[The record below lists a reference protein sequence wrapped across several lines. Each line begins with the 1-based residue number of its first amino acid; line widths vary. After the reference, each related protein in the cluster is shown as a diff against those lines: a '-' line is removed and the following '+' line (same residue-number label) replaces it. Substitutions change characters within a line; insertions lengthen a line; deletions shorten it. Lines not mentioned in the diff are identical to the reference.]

1 MDTNQDLMKI
11 NLSAKRVPFFKSMS
25 TKVALIFLIIVAAI
39 MVLNIFI
46 TVPRIQNTLK
56 DSYQKYTKDMARL
69 CADNL
74 DAIANSGGLGDN
86 LPVEVLSVALGTVQ
100 LTDVSSSYAYYVD
113 STGLML
119 FHPTADKIGSQVEN
133 EAVKG
138 IVSQLAAGQT
148 VEDGAIVY
156 EFKGDQK
163 FAGYALTQN
172 QNIVIVTADYSEIM
186 SPVWKAMNIMVFVAI
201 ICVVLV
207 AVIGFI
213 ASNLMLKPLKRIV
226 DIIDTTASF
235 NFQHVPANDP
245 LAKRGDEIGLMARA
259 VKSMRGC
266 LRDIIMNIDDTSRR
280 LKGNVDDLKISTN
293 EVNNLCSDNSAT
305 TEELAAGMQE
315 ASASAETMNM
325 NVENMSS
332 DAREIGGLADSGTT
346 LSDEIM
352 DRAETLKKTTENATN
367 RTRSMYE
374 EVRKKTDAAIESS
387 KAVEK
392 INELTQT
399 IMSISSQTGLLALN
413 ASIESARAGEA
424 GRGFAVVATEISSLA
439 DQTSNTVVDIDNI
452 VKEVNNAVSN
462 MAECLNETTA
472 FLEETVLNDY
482 DEFAK
487 VSEQYHDDAENFKDS
502 MLKIKTS
509 TNNLVNLISSIV
521 KEISGISSTIGES
534 ADGVTN
540 IAGTV
545 TDIVSKTGSTYN
557 MVEEC
562 NSYAEQLD
570 EIVNQFVLK

>member
-1 MDTNQDLMKI
+1 MDNSEIKMNI
-11 NLSAKRVPFFKSMS
+11 NLSAKRVPFFKSMA
-25 TKVALIFLIIVAAI
+25 TKVALVFVIITAII
-39 MVLNIFI
+39 MVCNILI
-46 TVPRIQNTLK
+46 TVPRTKNTITE
-56 DSYQKYTKDMARL
+56 SYKNYTMDMARL

-74 DAIANSGGLGDN
+74 DAISNSGGLGVK
-86 LPVEVLSVALGTVQ
+86 LPVEVLSVALGSVQ
-100 LTDVSSSYAYYVD
+100 LTDVPSSYAYFVD
-113 STGLML
+113 PTGLML
-119 FHPTADKIGSQVEN
+119 YHPTAEKIGSQVEN

-138 IVSQLAAGQT
+138 IVAQLSAGQK

-156 EFKGDQK
+156 EFKGEQK
-163 FAGYALTQN
+163 FAGYALTQSSD
-172 QNIVIVTADYSEIM
+172 IVIITADYNEIM
-186 SPVWKAMNIMVFVAI
+186 APVEMVKNIMIIVAI
-201 ICVVLV
+201 ACVVVVLIV
-207 AVIGFI
+207 GFL
-213 ASNLMLKPLKRIV
+213 ASTIMFKPLKRIV

-235 NFQHVPANDP
+235 NFQHVPANDA
-245 LAKRGDEIGLMARA
+245 LSRSSDEIGLMARA

-266 LRDIIMNIDDTSRR
+266 LRDIIMNIDDTSKR
-280 LKGNVDDLKISTN
+280 LKDNVEDLKVSTN
-293 EVNNLCSDNSAT
+293 EVNSLCTDNSAT

-332 DAREIGGLADSGTT
+332 DAREIGGLADSGTS

-352 DRAETLKKTTENATN
+352 NRAQTLKKTTENATN
-367 RTRSMYE
+367 RTRSIYE
-374 EVRKKTDAAIESS
+374 SVREKTAAAIESS

-424 GRGFAVVATEISSLA
+424 GRGFAVVASEIGSLA
-439 DQTSNTVVDIDNI
+439 EQTSNAVADIDNI
-452 VKEVNNAVSN
+452 VTEVNNAVSN
-462 MAECLNETTA
+462 MAECLKETTD
-472 FLEETVLNDY
+472 FLETTVLNDY

-509 TNNLVNLISSIV
+509 TNSLVELISNIV

-545 TDIVSKTGSTYN
+545 TDIVSKTGSTFN

-562 NSYAEQLD
+562 NDYAEQLD
-570 EIVNQFVLK
+570 DIVNQFTLK